1 MHTLLRQAVHDII
14 HIMSWTAFLN
24 EKMSEIWKREN
35 ADIDATVLKQ
45 WIETAE
51 RVALGEMWKVMLE
64 HDFFVAEG
72 QHFTVE
78 EMESKIGA
86 ADKYKRFFRRWLK
99 IFENEN
105 FIKEEQ
111 DGFCRTS
118 KSWKVDV
125 AAEWDYLWG
134 GGKTT
139 KLWRRFCKVFRKM
152 Q

>member
-1 MHTLLRQAVHDII
+1 MK
-14 HIMSWTAFLN
+14 
-24 EKMSEIWKREN
+24 KMSEIWKSEN

-78 EMESKIGA
+78 EMESKIGV

-99 IFENEN
+99 IRKRKFY
-105 FIKEEQ
+105 Q
-111 DGFCRTS
+111 GRT
-118 KSWKVDV
+118 
-125 AAEWDYLWG
+125 G
-134 GGKTT
+134 
-139 KLWRRFCKVFRKM
+139 RFL
-152 Q
+152 